1 MFTEISRMLPCY
13 KWYEQREVSKD
24 RDKHLPM
31 LTYIFLHPAYEMNY
45 VDIQHVIMLTWNII
59 LSTCEIIYVN
69 LRLNYAAY
77 QHIIL
82 VTGNIIL
89 STYEIIMLTCDLI
102 MLHVNIIML
111 HVDIIYLACT
121 GQSQVFRT
129 LIKFNAMVKLTT
141 C

>member
-1 MFTEISRMLPCY
+1 MYHVINDMSRERSL
-13 KWYEQREVSKD
+13 KIVTNIFLWW
-24 RDKHLPM
+24 HN
-31 LTYIFLHPAYEMNY
+31 YIFLHPAYKINHF
-45 VDIQHVIMLTWNII
+45 DIEHVIMLTCWHII
-59 LSTCEIIYVN
+59 LSTCEIIYVK

-89 STYEIIMLTCDLI
+89 STCEIIMLTCDLI
-102 MLHVNIIML
+102 MLDVNIVML